1 MDSQPEI
8 RLLAA
13 VVSLA
18 VRDLTH
24 RPLLVD
30 KKPVM
35 TDEARSACRFLFSD
49 SSNGYLESLDYDP
62 SVFKDQL
69 LRMMNNNSHEKLAGF
84 DPNDR
89 RAMRQNYKLWSS
101 DYARLDYELPDDES
115 EPDEFALLP
124 PKKRGKPSYRPSTAN
139 RSGSKNVR

>member
-13 VVSLA
+13 VVTLA
-18 VRDLTH
+18 VRDLAQ
-24 RPLLVD
+24 RPLVID

-35 TDEARSACRFLFSD
+35 TDEAKSACRFLFSD
-49 SSNGYLESLDYDP
+49 TSNGYLESLDYDP

-69 LRMMNNNSHEKLAGF
+69 IRMMNNNSHEKLAGF

-101 DYARLDYELPDDES
+101 DYARLDHELPDDEV
-115 EPDEFALLP
+115 EPDADALP
-124 PKKRGKPSYRPSTAN
+124 VAKKRGRFSYRPSTAN
-139 RSGSKNVR
+139 RSRSKNVR

>member
-1 MDSQPEI
+1 
-8 RLLAA
+8 
-13 VVSLA
+13 
-18 VRDLTH
+18 
-24 RPLLVD
+24 
-30 KKPVM
+30 
-35 TDEARSACRFLFSD
+35 
-49 SSNGYLESLDYDP
+49 LESLDYDP

-101 DYARLDYELPDDES
+101 DYARLDYELPDDEDD
-115 EPDEFALLP
+115 PDEFALLP

-139 RSGSKNVR
+139 RSRSKNVR